1 MHELS
6 KSTAPNWL
14 ASNGRWINA
23 LLFQLGWFSC
33 VLGGNLIAILV
44 TASILLAHSRLF
56 LKGRQEYLLLAAVTC
71 LGMAVDSF
79 WAYSGVLA
87 FPDSLTF
94 IPLWLVC
101 IWVLFATS
109 LCHSLQW
116 LQQRLL
122 LASVLGAVAGPSSY
136 LGGAALAGVIIGEP
150 RMLSIAVIAL
160 AWALVM
166 PLILLLARAVAD
178 NRE

>member
-6 KSTAPNWL
+6 RSTAPQWL
-14 ASNGRWINA
+14 QAHGIWLNA
-23 LLFQLGWFSC
+23 LLFQLGWFSS
-33 VLGGNLIAILV
+33 VLGGNVIAILV
-44 TASILLAHSRLF
+44 TAGILLVHSRLL
-56 LKGRQEYLLLAAVTC
+56 LKSRQEYLLIIAVTS

-79 WAYSGVLA
+79 WVYSAVLS
-87 FPDSLTF
+87 FPESASI
-94 IPLWLVC
+94 IPPWLVC

-122 LASVLGAVAGPSSY
+122 LASVLGAIAGPSSY

-150 RMLSIAVIAL
+150 RLLSIAAIAL

-166 PLILLLARAVAD
+166 PLVLLLARAVGD
-178 NRE
+178 DRE